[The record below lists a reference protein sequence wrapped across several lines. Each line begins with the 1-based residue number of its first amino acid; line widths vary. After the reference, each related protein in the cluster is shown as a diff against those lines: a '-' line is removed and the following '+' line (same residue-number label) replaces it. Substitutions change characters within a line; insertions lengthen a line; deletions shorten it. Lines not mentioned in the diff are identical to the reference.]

1 MKIFEVNEEDK
12 MQTKSKNQFGNTF
25 AQHEELMNQKPSVK
39 ITSQDSLISVIL
51 DVIDKEFGH
60 KKLNEDDVT
69 SVIKIIN
76 DR

>member
-1 MKIFEVNEEDK
+1 
-12 MQTKSKNQFGNTF
+12 
-25 AQHEELMNQKPSVK
+25 MNQKPSVK

-76 DR
+76 DREM